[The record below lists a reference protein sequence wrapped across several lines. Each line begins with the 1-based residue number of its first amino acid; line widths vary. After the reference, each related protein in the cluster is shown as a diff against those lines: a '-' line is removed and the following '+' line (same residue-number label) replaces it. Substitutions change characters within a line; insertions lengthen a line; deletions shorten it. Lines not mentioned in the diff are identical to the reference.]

1 MIRRR
6 DKRRHVSSNA
16 NVVDLRDPFS
26 VIALAVRY
34 DEASVGDTTHTDAS
48 LLEVP
53 LEMGGIYNSKS
64 FAKALQYLQKKTAPP
79 RHMSSRDGTSS
90 SRKGTNTTST
100 NNVALSPIILSGLLA
115 IHQQQQQEEDAS
127 SSPGEDYV
135 YPTSTELVNY
145 CQAMRRAASARV
157 KVRNQRR
164 RIQKTVTPILV
175 VVGSIVLY
183 GFTMSNFRS
192 LLVDSGFVDS
202 CGGSDGED
210 GPYRQACR
218 LAEASLWQLLYPS
231 YPQMV
236 DCTLKECVLQEGIE
250 KYPLYALHSSVR
262 EEWIPMEQ
270 VGEGRRRKRN
280 ILRGVPPPS
289 PPTSLQWLGETTV
302 NRLVRQALSTKHQ
315 TTTATSNSGDLM
327 KVLDVGC
334 GVGGT
339 LYALLPSTPHKLS
352 YHGISI
358 SAPEIHQARRLASMH
373 QLLPSDITSSTTTA
387 TTTATMDIQFTQQNF
402 DDQLQ
407 DTFTSMIAID
417 SLSYSHNIQDTL
429 TNLVSSLQRGGT
441 MVVVTDVVAP
451 WAEPTAIDLLVNVTA
466 KTSLLTHAEWK
477 QQLESHGLIIQQVRD
492 LGLEFDLHILQAQSP
507 WVKTIREWRRRPA
520 QTILQKWQAWL
531 GTGATMMKQKASV
544 RIVQLLLDLVQRAWG
559 TSLRQEAY
567 QRADLSYYI
576 YTCVKK

>member
-1 MIRRR
+1 MATIRDPSTLSQDGSSAIMIRRR

-16 NVVDLRDPFS
+16 NVIDLRDPFS

-34 DEASVGDTTHTDAS
+34 DEASSDTDAS

-53 LEMGGIYNSKS
+53 LEMGRIYNSKS

-79 RHMSSRDGTSS
+79 RQISRDGTQ
-90 SRKGTNTTST
+90 KGTTSS
-100 NNVALSPIILSGLLA
+100 NIALSPIVLCGLL
-115 IHQQQQQEEDAS
+115 QVQQEEVA
-127 SSPGEDYV
+127 EDND
-135 YPTSTELVNY
+135 YPTSTEMVNY

-183 GFTMSNFRS
+183 GLTMSNFRS

-202 CGGSDGED
+202 CGGGGDGR
-210 GPYRQACR
+210 YRQACR
-218 LAEASLWQLLYPS
+218 MAEASLWQLLYPS

-236 DCTLKECVLQEGIE
+236 DCTLNECVLQEGIE
-250 KYPLYALHSSVR
+250 KYPLYALHYSVR

-270 VGEGRRRKRN
+270 VGEGRRRNRN
-280 ILRGVPPPS
+280 IVRVPPS
-289 PPTSLQWLGETTV
+289 QPTALQWLGETTV
-302 NRLVRQALSTKHQ
+302 NRLVREALEEHQ
-315 TTTATSNSGDLM
+315 TTTTSGALM
-327 KVLDVGC
+327 KEHLLDVGC

-339 LYALLPSTPHKLS
+339 LYALLPSTSHTKLS

-358 SAPEIHQARRLASMH
+358 SAPEIHQAQRLASMH
-373 QLLPSDITSSTTTA
+373 QLLPSDTTT
-387 TTTATMDIQFTQQNF
+387 TTTMDIQFTQHNF
-402 DDQLQ
+402 DDPLK
-407 DTFTSMIAID
+407 DAYTSMIAID

-441 MVVVTDVVAP
+441 MILVTDVVAP
-451 WAEPTAIDLLVNVTA
+451 WAEPAAINLLVNVTA
-466 KTSLLTHAEWK
+466 RASLLTHAEWN

-531 GTGATMMKQKASV
+531 GKGATMMKQKASV
-544 RIVQLLLDLVQRAWG
+544 RIVQLLLDLVQQAWG

-567 QRADLSYYI
+567 QRADLSYYM